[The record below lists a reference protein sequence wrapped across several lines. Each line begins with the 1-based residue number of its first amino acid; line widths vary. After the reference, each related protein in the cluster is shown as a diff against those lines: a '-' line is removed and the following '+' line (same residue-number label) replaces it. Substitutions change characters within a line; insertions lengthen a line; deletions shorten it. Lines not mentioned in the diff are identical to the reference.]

1 MISLPDRRRR
11 KRSSR
16 VLALR
21 LAQRH
26 SSPSSIEGG
35 LNRCCGSRRTE
46 ITRLGLFVFSGD
58 GSVGLLHLLVV
69 IGLDPVAHHRA
80 AGFAAV
86 SARLH
91 QYRNYNFRRASRSVT
106 HKPGV
111 VLKLFVLAQA
121 AAQIVVDDLRRAAL
135 AGEIDSCQF
144 KRAPRAVGFVYHA
157 VHRVGN
163 FFHRGFG
170 NTKTLFSDV
179 GRILE
184 QMRLLIDSTHC
195 DPADGVCELQRSGGP
210 PHLFRPP
217 PKTFFPVPSSLGN
230 TLQPL
235 LSSPPPHFLPR
246 QVEYGPPC

>member
-46 ITRLGLFVFSGD
+46 ITRLGLFVFSGA
-58 GSVGLLHLLVV
+58 GPVVLLLLLVV
-69 IGLDPVAHHRA
+69 MGLARVAHHRA
-80 AGFAAV
+80 GGFAAV

-91 QYRNYNFRRASRSVT
+91 QYRNYNLRRASRSVT

-121 AAQIVVDDLRRAAL
+121 AAQIVVDDLRCAAL
-135 AGEIDSCQF
+135 AGEMHSCQF
-144 KRAPRAVGFVYHA
+144 KRPPRSVGSSSQA
-157 VHRVGN
+157 GNRTGN

-184 QMRLLIDSTHC
+184 Q
-195 DPADGVCELQRSGGP
+195 
-210 PHLFRPP
+210 
-217 PKTFFPVPSSLGN
+217 
-230 TLQPL
+230 
-235 LSSPPPHFLPR
+235 
-246 QVEYGPPC
+246 

>member
-26 SSPSSIEGG
+26 STPLSCGGG
-35 LNRCCGSRRTE
+35 LNRWWGSRRTD
-46 ITRLGLFVFSGD
+46 TRRLGLFFFRGD

-80 AGFAAV
+80 GGFAAV

-144 KRAPRAVGFVYHA
+144 KRAPCAVGFVYHA

-184 QMRLLIDSTHC
+184 QMRLPIDSAHC

-210 PHLFRPP
+210 PTFSAPP
-217 PKTFFPVPSSLGN
+217 RKRFSRIPSSLEYKLYPILALHP
-230 TLQPL
+230 TRL
-235 LSSPPPHFLPR
+235 LSKA
-246 QVEYGPPC
+246 